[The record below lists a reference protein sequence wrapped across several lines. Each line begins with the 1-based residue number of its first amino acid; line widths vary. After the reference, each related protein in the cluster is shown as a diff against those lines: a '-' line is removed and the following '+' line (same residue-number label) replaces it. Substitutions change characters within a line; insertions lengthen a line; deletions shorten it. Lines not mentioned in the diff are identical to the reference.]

1 MNMGLFRLVTIDR
14 CGSTNTELLDHPELY
29 PPYTALRALVQTA
42 GKGRW
47 GRRWADVG
55 VDQGL
60 ALSLLFPLENSEDP
74 FRIPLLSVLG
84 VHRVLRRRG
93 VESRYRWPND
103 LYVRGRKICGILNE
117 ARFCGEKGLFVTGI
131 GVNVNQQE
139 EDFPPEVRERAI
151 SLKMLSGREE
161 DPGRIAGEV
170 VDEMEGMVREG
181 VSRERAVVSLEPLC
195 DISPGEAVTLRLPL
209 NRSVTGLFLGLGSR
223 GELRVKAE
231 GSELLLSEGEV
242 ERVVR

>member
-1 MNMGLFRLVTIDR
+1 MGLFRLVTIDR

-103 LYVRGRKICGILNE
+103 LYVRG
-117 ARFCGEKGLFVTGI
+117 
-131 GVNVNQQE
+131 
-139 EDFPPEVRERAI
+139 
-151 SLKMLSGREE
+151 GRS
-161 DPGRIAGEV
+161 AA
-170 VDEMEGMVREG
+170 
-181 VSRERAVVSLEPLC
+181 S
-195 DISPGEAVTLRLPL
+195 
-209 NRSVTGLFLGLGSR
+209 
-223 GELRVKAE
+223 
-231 GSELLLSEGEV
+231 
-242 ERVVR
+242 